1 MSGLSFLSPWRLL
14 LLVAVLALAIVYVV
28 FQRRRSAY
36 AVRFTNL
43 DLLES
48 VAPKRP
54 GWRRHITA
62 AVQLLALATLVVAFA
77 QPTRE
82 VKVPR
87 ERATVV
93 LAIDTSLSMEA
104 TDVAPTR
111 LEAAQSAAKR
121 FLEIIPP
128 KINVGLVSF
137 NGSAAL
143 KVPPT
148 TDRDRVSQS
157 IDTLTLG
164 ESTATGEAI
173 FASLDAIS
181 SVPPDDQGT
190 QPPARI
196 VLMSDGTWTVG
207 RTNEAATQAA
217 IDANVPVST
226 IAFGTEDGTIKV
238 PEQPYPIPVPV
249 DKQALQDIADQTSG
263 KFYSAASEKQLTEV
277 YENIGSSVGYET
289 EQREIST
296 WFIAGALLFSFAA
309 AGCSLLWFHRLP

>member
-1 MSGLSFLSPWRLL
+1 MTFLSPQRLW
-14 LLVAVLALAIVYVV
+14 LLVAVVALAATYLLM
-28 FQRRRSAY
+28 QWRRRAY
-36 AVRFTNL
+36 TVRFTNVN
-43 DLLES
+43 LLSS

-54 GWRRHITA
+54 GWRRHVP
-62 AVQLLALATLVVAFA
+62 AVISLLAMSTLVLGFA
-77 QPTRE
+77 QPARDE
-82 VKVPR
+82 RVPR
-87 ERATVV
+87 ERATII
-93 LAIDTSLSMEA
+93 LAIDTSLSMQA
-104 TDVAPTR
+104 TDVSPTR

-148 TDRDRVSQS
+148 IDRDRVAQG
-157 IDTLTLG
+157 IDNLTLG

-173 FASLDAIS
+173 FASLDAIA
-181 SVPPDDQGT
+181 SVPPDDEGT

-207 RTNEAATQAA
+207 RTNEEATQAA
-217 IDANVPVST
+217 VEANVPVST
-226 IAFGTEDGTIKV
+226 IAFGTANGTIRV

-249 DKQALQDIADQTSG
+249 DKDALQEIAQDTNG

-296 WFIAGALLFSFAA
+296 WFIAGALLLSFAA
-309 AGCSLLWFHRLP
+309 AGFSLVWFHRLP

>member
-1 MSGLSFLSPWRLL
+1 
-14 LLVAVLALAIVYVV
+14 
-28 FQRRRSAY
+28 
-36 AVRFTNL
+36 VRFTNVN
-43 DLLES
+43 LLAS

-54 GWRRHITA
+54 GWRRHIA
-62 AVQLLALATLVVAFA
+62 AVIYLVAITALVLGFA
-77 QPTRE
+77 QPARDE
-82 VKVPR
+82 RVPR
-87 ERATVV
+87 ERATVI
-93 LAIDTSLSMEA
+93 LAIDTSLSMQA
-104 TDVAPTR
+104 TDVAPNR
-111 LEAAQSAAKR
+111 IEAAQSAAAR
-121 FLEIIPP
+121 FLEIIPE
-128 KINVGLVSF
+128 KINVGIVAF

-148 TDRDRVSQS
+148 TDRERVQQS
-157 IDTLTLG
+157 IDSLTLG

-173 FASLDAIS
+173 FASLDAIA
-181 SVPPDDQGT
+181 SVPPDDAGT

-207 RTNEAATQAA
+207 RTNQDAAQAA
-217 IDANVPVST
+217 VDANVPVST
-226 IAFGTEDGTIKV
+226 IAFGTANGTIRV

-249 DKQALQDIADQTSG
+249 DKPALQEIADQTDG
-263 KFYSAASEKQLTEV
+263 KFYAAASEKQLTEV

>member
-1 MSGLSFLSPWRLL
+1 MTFLSPQRLWL
-14 LLVAVLALAIVYVV
+14 LIAVIALAAGYILL
-28 FQRRRSAY
+28 QWRRRAY
-36 AVRFTNL
+36 TVRFTNVN
-43 DLLES
+43 LLSS

-54 GWRRHITA
+54 GWRRHIA
-62 AVQLLALATLVVAFA
+62 AVIYLVAITALVLGFA
-77 QPTRE
+77 QPARDE
-82 VKVPR
+82 RVPR
-87 ERATVV
+87 ERATII
-93 LAIDTSLSMEA
+93 LAIDTSLSMQA

-148 TDRDRVSQS
+148 TDRERVAQS
-157 IDTLTLG
+157 IENLTLG

-173 FASLDAIS
+173 FASLDAIA
-181 SVPPDDQGT
+181 SVPPDDEGT

-207 RTNEAATQAA
+207 RTNQEATQAS

-226 IAFGTEDGTIKV
+226 IAFGTANGTIRV

-249 DKQALQDIADQTSG
+249 DKEALQDIADETSG

-309 AGCSLLWFHRLP
+309 AGCSMLWFHRLP

>member
-1 MSGLSFLSPWRLL
+1 MTFLSPVRLW
-14 LLVAVLALAIVYVV
+14 LLVAVVALAAVYA
-28 FQRRRSAY
+28 FLQWRRRAY
-36 AVRFTNL
+36 TLRFTNVN
-43 DLLES
+43 LLAS

-54 GWRRHITA
+54 GWRRHIAALIYLVAITA
-62 AVQLLALATLVVAFA
+62 LVLGFA
-77 QPTRE
+77 QPARDE
-82 VKVPR
+82 RVPR
-87 ERATVV
+87 ERATII
-93 LAIDTSLSMEA
+93 LAIDTSLSMQA
-104 TDVAPTR
+104 TDVAPSR
-111 LEAAQSAAKR
+111 LEAAQTAAVR

-148 TDRDRVSQS
+148 TDRERVSQS
-157 IDTLTLG
+157 IDNLTLG

-173 FASLDAIS
+173 FASLDAIA
-181 SVPPDDQGT
+181 SVPPDDEGT

-207 RTNEAATQAA
+207 RTNQEAAQAA
-217 IDANVPVST
+217 IEAEVPVST
-226 IAFGTEDGTIKV
+226 IGFGTDNGTIRV

-249 DKQALQDIADQTSG
+249 DREALRDIADQTDG
-263 KFYSAASEKQLTEV
+263 RFYAAASERQLTEV

-296 WFIAGALLFSFAA
+296 WFIAGALLLSFAA
-309 AGCSLLWFHRLP
+309 AGFSLLWFHRLP

>member
-1 MSGLSFLSPWRLL
+1 MTFLSPQRLWL
-14 LLVAVLALAIVYVV
+14 MIAVVALAAGYILL
-28 FQRRRSAY
+28 QWRRRAY
-36 AVRFTNL
+36 TVRFTNVN
-43 DLLES
+43 LLSS

-54 GWRRHITA
+54 GWRRHIA
-62 AVQLLALATLVVAFA
+62 AVIYLVALTTLVLGFA
-77 QPTRE
+77 QPARDE
-82 VKVPR
+82 RIPR
-87 ERATVV
+87 ERATIM

-148 TDRDRVSQS
+148 TDRERVAQS

-164 ESTATGEAI
+164 ESTAIGDAI

-196 VLMSDGTWTVG
+196 VLMSDGTTTVG
-207 RTNEAATQAA
+207 RPNEDAADAA
-217 IDANVPVST
+217 VQANVPVST
-226 IAFGTEDGTIKV
+226 IAFGTENGTIRV

-249 DKQALQDIADQTSG
+249 DKQALQDIANQTSG
-263 KFYSAASEKQLTEV
+263 KFYAAASEKQLTEV
-277 YENIGSSVGYET
+277 YENIGSSVGYDT

-296 WFIAGALLFSFAA
+296 WFIAGALLFSFTA

>member
-1 MSGLSFLSPWRLL
+1 MQW
-14 LLVAVLALAIVYVV
+14 
-28 FQRRRSAY
+28 RRRAY
-36 AVRFTNL
+36 TVRFTNVN
-43 DLLES
+43 LLSS

-54 GWRRHITA
+54 GWRRHVP
-62 AVQLLALATLVVAFA
+62 AVISLLAMSTLVLGFA
-77 QPTRE
+77 QPARDE
-82 VKVPR
+82 RVPR
-87 ERATVV
+87 ERATII
-93 LAIDTSLSMEA
+93 LAIDTSLSMQA
-104 TDVAPTR
+104 TDVSPTR

-148 TDRDRVSQS
+148 IDRDRVAQG
-157 IDTLTLG
+157 IDNLTLG

-173 FASLDAIS
+173 FASLDAIA
-181 SVPPDDQGT
+181 SVPPDDEGT

-207 RTNEAATQAA
+207 RTNEEATQAA
-217 IDANVPVST
+217 VEANVPVST
-226 IAFGTEDGTIKV
+226 IAFGTANGTIRV

-249 DKQALQDIADQTSG
+249 DKDALQEIAQDTNG

-296 WFIAGALLFSFAA
+296 WFIAGALLLSFAA
-309 AGCSLLWFHRLP
+309 AGFSLVWFHRLP

>member
-1 MSGLSFLSPWRLL
+1 MTFLSPQRLWL
-14 LLVAVLALAIVYVV
+14 IIAVVALAAGYILL
-28 FQRRRSAY
+28 QWRRRAY
-36 AVRFTNL
+36 TVRFTNVN
-43 DLLES
+43 LLS
-48 VAPKRP
+48 AVAPKRP
-54 GWRRHITA
+54 GWRRHIA
-62 AVQLLALATLVVAFA
+62 ALIYLVALTTLVLGFA
-77 QPTRE
+77 QPARDE
-82 VKVPR
+82 RIPR
-87 ERATVV
+87 ERATIM

-121 FLEIIPP
+121 FLQIIPP
-128 KINVGLVSF
+128 KINVGLVAF

-148 TDRDRVSQS
+148 IDRDRVSAS

-226 IAFGTEDGTIKV
+226 IAFGTEDGTIRV

>member
-1 MSGLSFLSPWRLL
+1 MTFLSPQRLWLL
-14 LLVAVLALAIVYVV
+14 LAVAALVAAYVLL
-28 FQRRRSAY
+28 QWRRRKY
-36 AVRFTNL
+36 TVRFTNVN
-43 DLLES
+43 LLAS

-54 GWRRHITA
+54 GWRRHVAALIYLVAITA
-62 AVQLLALATLVVAFA
+62 LVLGFA
-77 QPTRE
+77 QPARDE
-82 VKVPR
+82 RVPR
-87 ERATVV
+87 ERATII
-93 LAIDTSLSMEA
+93 LAIDTSLSMQA
-104 TDVAPTR
+104 TDVSPSR

-148 TDRDRVSQS
+148 TDRERVAQS
-157 IDTLTLG
+157 IDNLTLG

-173 FASLDAIS
+173 FASLDAIA
-181 SVPPDDQGT
+181 SVPADDEGT
-190 QPPARI
+190 QAPARV

-207 RTNEAATQAA
+207 RTNEEATQAA
-217 IDANVPVST
+217 VDADVPVST
-226 IAFGTEDGTIKV
+226 IAFGTENGTIRV

-249 DKQALQDIADQTSG
+249 DKDSLEEIAQDTGG
-263 KFYSAASEKQLTEV
+263 KFYAAASERQLTEV

-296 WFIAGALLFSFAA
+296 WFIAGALLLSFAA
-309 AGCSLLWFHRLP
+309 AGCSLAWFHRLP

>member
-1 MSGLSFLSPWRLL
+1 MTFLSPQRLWL
-14 LLVAVLALAIVYVV
+14 IIAVVALAAGYVLL
-28 FQRRRSAY
+28 QWRRRAY
-36 AVRFTNL
+36 TVRFTNVN
-43 DLLES
+43 LLS
-48 VAPKRP
+48 AVAPKRP
-54 GWRRHITA
+54 GWRRHIA
-62 AVQLLALATLVVAFA
+62 ALIYLVALTTLVLGFA
-77 QPTRE
+77 QPARDE
-82 VKVPR
+82 RIPR
-87 ERATVV
+87 ERATIM

-128 KINVGLVSF
+128 KINVGLVAF

-148 TDRDRVSQS
+148 TDRDRVSAS

-226 IAFGTEDGTIKV
+226 IAFGTEDGTIRV

>member
-1 MSGLSFLSPWRLL
+1 MTFLSPQRLWL
-14 LLVAVLALAIVYVV
+14 LIAVVALAAGYI
-28 FQRRRSAY
+28 FLQWRRRAY
-36 AVRFTNL
+36 TVRFTNVN
-43 DLLES
+43 LLAS

-54 GWRRHITA
+54 GWRRHIA
-62 AVQLLALATLVVAFA
+62 ALIYLLALTTLVVGFA
-77 QPTRE
+77 QPARDE
-82 VKVPR
+82 RVPR
-87 ERATVV
+87 ERATII

-111 LEAAQSAAKR
+111 LEAAQAAAKR

-148 TDRDRVSQS
+148 IDRDRVSQS

-173 FASLDAIS
+173 FASLDAIA

-207 RTNEAATQAA
+207 RTNEEATQAA

-226 IAFGTEDGTIKV
+226 IAFGTENGTIRV

-249 DKQALQDIADQTSG
+249 DKQALQDIADQTNG

-296 WFIAGALLFSFAA
+296 WFIAGALVLSFAA
-309 AGCSLLWFHRLP
+309 AGFSLMWFHRLP